1 MNIACIIHR
10 FGADIAGGSEGHCRV
25 IAERLAANHDVTILT
40 TCAKDHVT
48 WHNEYPAG
56 VSTDGRL
63 RVHRFRV
70 ERPRSLHRFRD
81 VSDLVFSGDASRADE
96 EQWFRENGPETP
108 ELLTY
113 LERHGHE
120 FDRLLFWS
128 FRYYQTFF
136 GLPIV
141 ADRAV
146 LVPTAEE
153 DPVIRLRVLDRFF
166 AKPAGYLFLTPEE
179 ETLVAS
185 HCSTAL
191 APSAT
196 VGVGLDPAH
205 ATFPTALEP
214 AGITRPYVLYLGRV
228 DPNKGCETLIK
239 FFLRTLSHPA
249 QAPTLTAEDAE
260 GAEAKNPGESP
271 SASFASS
278 AVTFGVTKHR
288 ASVPLVLAGPQ
299 NMPIPEHPLVKRLG
313 FVDEGLRE
321 SLLSNAAL
329 LVVPSPYESLSMVL
343 LEAWNHGIPALV
355 NGRCAV
361 LKGQARRS
369 DGALYYQNYDE
380 FARALDLLLGR
391 PEIAKQIGQQGLAYV
406 EREYRWP
413 RVIHRIEQLLAAMGS
428 KAATA

>member
-1 MNIACIIHR
+1 MKIACVVHR
-10 FGADIAGGSEGHCRV
+10 FGVDIAGGSEGHCRA
-25 IAERLAANHDVTILT
+25 IAERLAANHDVTVLT

-48 WHNEYPAG
+48 WHNEYSAG
-56 VSTDGRL
+56 VSIDGRL

-81 VSDLVFSGDASRADE
+81 LSDLVFSGDATRADE

-108 ELLTY
+108 ELLTF

-146 LVPTAEE
+146 LVPTAED
-153 DPVIRLRVLDRFF
+153 DPVIRLRVLDGFF

-185 HCSTAL
+185 RCSAPL
-191 APSAT
+191 ARAAT
-196 VGVGLDPAH
+196 IGVGLDPAP
-205 ATFPTALEP
+205 ATLPTGLES
-214 AGITRPYVLYLGRV
+214 AGVTRPYVLYLGRI
-228 DPNKGCETLIK
+228 DPNKGCDTLIK
-239 FFLRTLSHPA
+239 FFLKGH
-249 QAPTLTAEDAE
+249 
-260 GAEAKNPGESP
+260 GA
-271 SASFASS
+271 
-278 AVTFGVTKHR
+278 
-288 ASVPLVLAGPQ
+288 VPLVLAGPP
-299 NMPIPEHPLVKRLG
+299 NMPIPEHPLLKRLG

-329 LVVPSPYESLSMVL
+329 LIVPSPYESLSMVL

-369 DGALYYQNYDE
+369 DGALYYQSYDE
-380 FARALDLLLGR
+380 FARTLDFLLGR
-391 PEIAKQIGQQGLAYV
+391 PEVARQIGQQGLAYV

-413 RVIHRIEQLLAAMGS
+413 RVIHRVEQLLAAIGS